1 MLKWNSGL
9 VCFPACTEVFFRNDL
24 DAVYC
29 RYRNSWIW
37 SDDTI
42 AHFIKLSSLWSYSPR
57 ADSCATL
64 SAIFIKDEMNPL
76 FVETCDNTFVTSC
89 LLCEIRGTSS
99 PYEKVE
105 PPEIRRMSS
114 SKLSKVPQFIFFL
127 SECDYLFVKLH
138 NTISRN
144 TRTFIKCLWW
154 RKTIG
159 IYLGIIVPR

>member
-1 MLKWNSGL
+1 MVFNRTGVMIYAQVKFRFGL
-9 VCFPACTEVFFRNDL
+9 FPSLYRGFFRNDL

-64 SAIFIKDEMNPL
+64 SAIFVKDEMNPL

-114 SKLSKVPQFIFFL
+114 SKLSKVPQFIFF
-127 SECDYLFVKLH
+127 
-138 NTISRN
+138 I
-144 TRTFIKCLWW
+144 
-154 RKTIG
+154 
-159 IYLGIIVPR
+159 